1 MLVFDHMNSSLPDI
15 FDDLFKPS
23 KEQHSHNTRGL
34 RRYVLNIPKKKTSS
48 YGSRSVQVKS
58 IKDWTNIID
67 KMKILWN
74 TLRLSKNLKLPLYLL
89 LATSITI
96 FLLLYKMQPLPILS
110 NNDNINDDFF
120 VPLVSFCFS
129 LCLSHII

>member
-48 YGSRSVQVKS
+48 YGSRSVQVQS

-67 KMKILWN
+67 KMKIL
-74 TLRLSKNLKLPLYLL
+74 
-89 LATSITI
+89 
-96 FLLLYKMQPLPILS
+96 
-110 NNDNINDDFF
+110 
-120 VPLVSFCFS
+120 
-129 LCLSHII
+129 